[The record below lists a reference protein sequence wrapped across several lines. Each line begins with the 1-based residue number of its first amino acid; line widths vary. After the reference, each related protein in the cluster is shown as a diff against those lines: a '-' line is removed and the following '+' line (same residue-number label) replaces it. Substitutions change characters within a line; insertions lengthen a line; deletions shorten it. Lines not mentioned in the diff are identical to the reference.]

1 MKLSDLQAQ
10 AKALAPVLKDFVSK
24 ATSDLRD
31 EFKQLLD
38 DRDRE
43 LGKRIDRIVVPA
55 LDDIAREVSEL
66 IEKPADG
73 KDADPEVIRQ
83 MVTEVIAEIPA
94 PEDGKDGESVSVE
107 DVQRMVDEAVAKAME
122 SVEIPAPQDGKDGES
137 VPVEDV
143 QRMVDEAVAKA
154 MESVEVP
161 KDGEPG
167 RDAVDID
174 ILPDIDP
181 EKSYPRG
188 TYATH
193 AGGLWRSHSTT
204 QGMRGWECIVDG
216 VKDIEVTPVDDRTFK
231 VNVQRSSGDS
241 AGELFSMPIVIDRG
255 VYRPDED
262 YEKGDGV
269 SFGGSF
275 WIAQKGTPDGKP
287 GTTDDWRLAVK
298 HGRPGKQGEQG
309 PKGKDGRDGRAGR
322 DLTKM
327 LPDGGKY

>member
-10 AKALAPVLKDFVSK
+10 AKALAPVLKDFVAK
-24 ATSDLRD
+24 AVSDLRK

-38 DRDRE
+38 DRDKE
-43 LGKRIDRIVVPA
+43 LGKRIDTIVVPA
-55 LDDIAREVSEL
+55 LDDIARQASEL
-66 IEKPADG
+66 IERPADG

-83 MVTEVIAEIPA
+83 MVSEAVAEIPA
-94 PEDGKDGESVSVE
+94 PKDGADGEPGKDGEPGQKGEPGDQGPPGESVPVE
-107 DVQRMVDEAVAKAME
+107 EVQRMVDEAVAKAME
-122 SVEIPAPQDGKDGES
+122 SVEL
-137 VPVEDV
+137 
-143 QRMVDEAVAKA
+143 
-154 MESVEVP
+154 P

-193 AGGLWRSHSTT
+193 AGGLWRSHATT
-204 QGMRGWECIVDG
+204 HGMRGWECIVDG

-231 VNVQRSSGDS
+231 VNVQRSSGDT

-255 VYRPDED
+255 VFRPDED

-275 WIAQKGTPDGKP
+275 WIAQKGAPEGKP

-309 PKGKDGRDGRAGR
+309 PKGKDGRDGRDGR

-327 LPDGGKY
+327 LPDGSKY